1 MAVYDFA
8 RNYRPV
14 TIEAPSESAL
24 RRAQVEGV
32 KAQTAAQKA
41 ETELTKQDIEYN
53 RATGSSRAK
62 REQEKIELQKADL
75 LKQLGEL
82 NHKIQVESNA
92 EDKRQWEVLKEIGA
106 VVSQRDP
113 EEAAILW
120 PNMLKISG
128 LYEELEAQGWG
139 QYDPLIAEGLG
150 KLALSNDP
158 WDPTNVTAMFPDGT
172 RDVVPVNKNRP
183 EEAMRQVQEYRNRGA
198 QVFVTTSVGNTGT
211 PEDFASFLQ
220 KSNQANTAL
229 MEAEQ
234 AASQILDL
242 TTKLIQDVENLSEL
256 QVGVP
261 GKALRAFE
269 QFVAPIADFPK
280 FLQKFTG
287 DPDGG
292 EIELPNGQVV
302 SDAQWLE
309 SKLATLAGDSVAAQ
323 RDLLVLAYA
332 ESRLDDPGGRLSDR
346 DIENKMIGLGG
357 SKAQKRAALRSIQDN
372 AIARIQFMYQQREMP
387 VPKIMQDRIDQA
399 LQARQRS
406 GTQNTVRNQVS
417 DEVRQL
423 TDLVLQ
429 NQATPEQ
436 IRRYLEITEDL

>member
-1 MAVYDFA
+1 
-8 RNYRPV
+8 
-14 TIEAPSESAL
+14 
-24 RRAQVEGV
+24 
-32 KAQTAAQKA
+32 
-41 ETELTKQDIEYN
+41 
-53 RATGSSRAK
+53 
-62 REQEKIELQKADL
+62 
-75 LKQLGEL
+75 
-82 NHKIQVESNA
+82 
-92 EDKRQWEVLKEIGA
+92 
-106 VVSQRDP
+106 
-113 EEAAILW
+113 
-120 PNMLKISG
+120 
-128 LYEELEAQGWG
+128 
-139 QYDPLIAEGLG
+139 
-150 KLALSNDP
+150 

-220 KSNQANTAL
+220 ESNQANTAR

-234 AASQILDL
+234 AAAQLLDL
-242 TTKLIQDVENLSEL
+242 SNKLIQDVENLSEL
-256 QVGVP
+256 QVGIP
-261 GKALRAFE
+261 GTALREFE
-269 QFVAPIADFPK
+269 QFVAPIADFTK
-280 FLQKFTG
+280 LLQKFTG

-292 EIELPNGQVV
+292 EIELPNGQVI
-302 SDAQWLE
+302 SDAEWLE
-309 SKLATLAGDSVAAQ
+309 SKLATVAGDSVAAQ

-372 AIARIQFMYQQREMP
+372 AISRINFMYQQRGMQ
-387 VPKIMQDRIDQA
+387 VPKYIQDRIDQT
-399 LQARQRS
+399 LRSRQRG
-406 GTQNTVRNQVS
+406 GTVQNTVRNQVS

-423 TDLVLQ
+423 TDLVLK